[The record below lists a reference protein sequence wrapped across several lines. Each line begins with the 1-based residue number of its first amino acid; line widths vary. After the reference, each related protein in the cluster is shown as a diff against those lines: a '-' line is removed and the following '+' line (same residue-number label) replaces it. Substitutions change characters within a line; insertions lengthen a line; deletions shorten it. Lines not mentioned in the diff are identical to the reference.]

1 MILLL
6 LTSIC
11 CAQTAQ
17 PITANVN
24 HGIYRFDTGFE
35 ITQHD
40 YRSGPATIFDG
51 SLAAAYYYMPVSSS
65 TELIDEGAF
74 HAAGVVGDEQVNGMN
89 FSYCTTES
97 QVDCELRFYAD
108 NIYNSGPS
116 GWVDQTN
123 RGEAC
128 VYGLA
133 GLPGIYAGM
142 LSCWSIS
149 IDLSGGFECTLPQE
163 QVVGSAEEF
172 GWSIIWLTQTAS
184 TGLFLP
190 RPAGPQGYGTRPSFE
205 WFDLSQ
211 PNGSEYQGALTM
223 PSGNFSMK
231 LYGNVPDTK
240 AYYPVAPLANDTV
253 RFNVISAIRAGSA
266 TSWAVESV
274 NAGSTYGM
282 IVSSQR
288 TDLPILANHT
298 ASLLAHHQFFLTHPI
313 SLGSTGSFS
322 TTLPAVLPPVFFTQA
337 VELNGALVASHVIA
351 ASNGLAHY
359 N

>member
-17 PITANVN
+17 PITANIN
-24 HGIYRFDTGFE
+24 HGTYRFDTGFE

-51 SLAAAYYYMPVSSS
+51 SLAAAYYFMPSSS
-65 TELIDEGAF
+65 SYELIDEGAF
-74 HAAGVVGDEQVNGMN
+74 SAAGVIGNEQVNGMN

-108 NIYNSGPS
+108 NIYSSGPS
-116 GWVDQTN
+116 GWIDQTN

-133 GLPGIYAGM
+133 GLPGIYPGM
-142 LSCWSIS
+142 LSCWSIA

-163 QVVGSAEEF
+163 QVVGSAESF
-172 GWSIIWLTQTAS
+172 GWSTIWLTQTAS

-190 RPAGPQGYGTRPSFE
+190 TPAGPHGYGTRPSFE
-205 WFDLSQ
+205 LFDLSQ
-211 PNGSEYQGALTM
+211 PYGSEYQGVLAM

-231 LYGNVPDTK
+231 LYGTVHDTQ
-240 AYYPVAPLANDTV
+240 AYYSVAPLANDTV
-253 RFNVISAIRAGSA
+253 RFNAISEIRAGSTA
-266 TSWAVESV
+266 SWAVENA

-282 IVSSQR
+282 LVSSQIA
-288 TDLPILANHT
+288 DLPIVANGT
-298 ASLLAHHQFFLTHPI
+298 ASLLVNHGLFLTNPI
-313 SLGSTGSFS
+313 HLGSTGSLS
-322 TTLPAVLPPVFFTQA
+322 VTLPAVLPPVFFTQS
-337 VELNGALVASHVIA
+337 VELNGVLAPSNVIA
-351 ASNGLAHY
+351 TSNGLVHY

>member
-1 MILLL
+1 MIFLL

-17 PITANVN
+17 PIAANIN

-35 ITQHD
+35 ITQND

-65 TELIDEGAF
+65 DELIDEGAF

-89 FSYCTTES
+89 FSYCTIES

-116 GWVDQTN
+116 GWMDQTN

-133 GLPGIYAGM
+133 GLPGIYTGM
-142 LSCWSIS
+142 LSCWVIS

-163 QVVGSAEEF
+163 QVIGSAEEF
-172 GWSIIWLTQTAS
+172 GWSIVWLTQTAS

-190 RPAGPQGYGTRPSFE
+190 RPSGPQGYGTRQSFE

-231 LYGNVPDTK
+231 LYGNVPDTQ
-240 AYYPVAPLANDTV
+240 AYYSVAPLANDTV
-253 RFNVISAIRAGSA
+253 RFNAISEIRAASMS
-266 TSWAVESV
+266 SWAVENA

-282 IVSSQR
+282 LVSSQSA
-288 TDLPILANHT
+288 DLPIVANGT
-298 ASLLAHHQFFLTHPI
+298 ASLLVNHGSFLTNPI
-313 SLGSTGSFS
+313 SLGPTGSLS
-322 TTLPAVLPPVFFTQA
+322 ATLPAALPPVFFTQA
-337 VELNGALVASHVIA
+337 VELNGALAPSNVIA

>member
-1 MILLL
+1 MIFLL

-17 PITANVN
+17 PIAANIN

-35 ITQHD
+35 ITQND

-65 TELIDEGAF
+65 DELIDEGAF

-89 FSYCTTES
+89 FSYCTIES

-116 GWVDQTN
+116 GWMDQTN

-133 GLPGIYAGM
+133 GLPGIFTGM
-142 LSCWSIS
+142 LSCWVIS

-172 GWSIIWLTQTAS
+172 GWSIVWLTQTAS

-190 RPAGPQGYGTRPSFE
+190 KPSGPQGYGTRPSFE
-205 WFDLSQ
+205 WFDLSE

-231 LYGNVPDTK
+231 LYGNVPDTQ
-240 AYYPVAPLANDTV
+240 AYYSVAPLANDTV
-253 RFNVISAIRAGSA
+253 RFNAISEIRAASMS
-266 TSWAVESV
+266 SWAVENA

-282 IVSSQR
+282 LVSSQSA
-288 TDLPILANHT
+288 DLPIVANGT
-298 ASLLAHHQFFLTHPI
+298 ASLLVNHGSFLTNPI
-313 SLGSTGSFS
+313 SLGSTGSLS
-322 TTLPAVLPPVFFTQA
+322 ATLPAALPPVFFTQA
-337 VELNGALVASHVIA
+337 VELNGALAPSNVIA